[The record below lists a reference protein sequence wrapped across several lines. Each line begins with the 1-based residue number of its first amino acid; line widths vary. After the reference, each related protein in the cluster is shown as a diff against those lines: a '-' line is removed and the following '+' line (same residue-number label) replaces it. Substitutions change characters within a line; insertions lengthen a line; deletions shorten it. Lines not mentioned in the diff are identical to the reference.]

1 MKKELKDVL
10 HLYMG
15 CEISAAHIST
25 AILTHKLTN
34 ASHIAID
41 LVLSCEHYKP
51 ILRPLSDLVKEIE
64 VGDEKFVPLR
74 KLHEWYETNYF
85 SEDKNLMCLQYIDRV
100 ISCDHNHYKYGGGED
115 FILKH
120 MVPTGNMG
128 DLVYSFTYDPKLKR
142 FAVRDETYQK
152 PLGVG
157 HQLDMFLKLLEWNF
171 DLFGLIESGQAIDKN
186 KL

>member
-1 MKKELKDVL
+1 MKKELKEVL

-41 LVLSCEHYKP
+41 LVLKCEHYKP
-51 ILRPLSDLVKEIE
+51 ILRALSDMTNEERREIDEIVKECDNSIRKVDICE
-64 VGDEKFVPLR
+64 GEK
-74 KLHEWYETNYF
+74 WAIMTSY
-85 SEDKNLMCLQYIDRV
+85 MLQ
-100 ISCDHNHYKYGGGED
+100 KG
-115 FILKH
+115 
-120 MVPTGNMG
+120 
-128 DLVYSFTYDPKLKR
+128 
-142 FAVRDETYQK
+142 
-152 PLGVG
+152 
-157 HQLDMFLKLLEWNF
+157 F